1 MPQIEQILTTY
12 ASQIFWLLIVFG
24 LVYLTIGRGMLPKI
38 ESTVDDRN
46 NRIAG
51 DLAAAEAARRAA
63 DELEEAQRVRLEANR
78 AEALKVTQA
87 AKDASAREAEAK
99 LKAADADIARRSD
112 EAEARLREATQSAL
126 SEIETVAAEAAR
138 DLVARLSGVSVSE
151 AEAAA
156 AVKKA
161 LDEKASAHG

>member
-38 ESTVDDRN
+38 EKTIGERDS
-46 NRIAG
+46 RIAG
-51 DLAAAEAARRAA
+51 DLAAAEAARRSA
-63 DELEEAQRVRLEANR
+63 DELEEAERARLEANR

-99 LKAADADIARRSD
+99 LKAADADIAQRSE
-112 EAEARLREATQSAL
+112 EAEARLRDATQSAL
-126 SEIETVAAEAAR
+126 AEIETVAADAAR
-138 DLVARLSGVSVSE
+138 DLVARLSGVSVSD

-161 LDEKASAHG
+161 LEKAPAHG